1 MATISLTADEVAE
14 RAAEVQLPIGERID
28 DPDVLTAIRL
38 AFVAPEP
45 GDEPHSQ
52 LVKAIDAAGWD
63 AGQVIEA
70 SAVAETRRRL
80 GTRGLLEGALAGGGR
95 GGRRRWGTARPRLSG
110 LVPRRSDGTPY
121 RITTACAGTA
131 GSAVV
136 LGVHDAAADRLAIG
150 KIDEDV
156 RCGVED
162 GHLVMSAGSA
172 ARAPPRIKNRGRDGV
187 SSATT

>member
-1 MATISLTADEVAE
+1 VIPSLRMVTISLTPEEVAE

-70 SAVAETRRRL
+70 SARLLRIGEGSAHAGFWTGLSQEVA
-80 GTRGLLEGALAGGGR
+80 AAGG
-95 GGRRRWGTARPRLSG
+95 
-110 LVPRRSDGTPY
+110 VDGPPP
-121 RITTACAGTA
+121 ACG
-131 GSAVV
+131 
-136 LGVHDAAADRLAIG
+136 
-150 KIDEDV
+150 
-156 RCGVED
+156 
-162 GHLVMSAGSA
+162 
-172 ARAPPRIKNRGRDGV
+172 
-187 SSATT
+187 